1 MSFSNTP
8 TTQNNENESPDKTKE
23 AYTQRVD
30 QILLACNIAQMNDD
44 IKGWHKTLTLLYK
57 EIYPELTP
65 EEQHQA
71 NILENQMRQAINK
84 PIIQKQ
90 KDPKKNKK
98 IFSTEPLFTF
108 EIFLRTMLKKRNWF
122 APKTE
127 DITKANQRGIING

>member
-1 MSFSNTP
+1 MMPAIITNDES
-8 TTQNNENESPDKTKE
+8 ESPDKTKE

-30 QILLACNIAQMNDD
+30 QILMACNMAQMNDD
-44 IKGWHKTLTLLYK
+44 VKGWHKTLTLLYK

-71 NILENQMRQAINK
+71 EVLENQMRKAVNN
-84 PIIQKQ
+84 PVIQKQ

-98 IFSTEPLFTF
+98 IFSTEPLFVF
-108 EIFLRTMLKKRNWF
+108 EIFLRTMLKERNWF
-122 APKTE
+122 APKTD